1 MGLDSGSRLG
11 RYEILALLGAG
22 GMGEVYAAH
31 DTRLDRDVAIKIL
44 TPSLSSD
51 ASALAR
57 FEREAKAIAAL
68 SHPAILAIHEFA
80 IQDGTAYVVT
90 ELLSGQTLRHRLAA
104 GALSV
109 RTAIDFAAQVADG
122 LAAAHDKG
130 LVHRDVKPENLFV
143 TVEGRAKIL
152 DFGLVHRGPLEPDGT
167 TVTISPPTMP
177 GTILG
182 TVGYMSPEQ
191 ALGRPVDF
199 RSDQFSLGAVIY
211 EMLSGRRPFARP
223 STPATLSAI
232 VHDDPAPLGTVNAG
246 VPAPLRWIVERCLA
260 KDPAARYAST
270 HDLAR
275 ELRTLLEH
283 LPEASDSRDL
293 APAARPTSAARAV
306 EGSRRRKVALAAAAV
321 GFVMLLGAGI
331 YFVSFVPSG
340 REPTATIES
349 LAILPL
355 ENASKDPQTEYL
367 SDGITEALIN
377 SLSRLPALKVL
388 ARTTVFRYKG
398 TQDPIKAARELR
410 VRALLTGKIM
420 LHGDTLTI
428 QADLVDVASGAQLW
442 GERYNRKLSDL
453 LTIQEEIA
461 TRISETLRPRFSGE
475 QQRRVARRS
484 TNDPEAYQL
493 YLRARFQLNKLT
505 EKDLRGGIEYL
516 QQAIARDPGFA
527 LAYAGLSDTYGILG
541 QTFVPQTDVAA
552 LAKAAFEKALEL
564 DDTLPEGHLAHGAHS
579 LFYDWNWSVA
589 DRELRR
595 AIELNPNLATAHDVH
610 GQLLAALGRFDDA
623 VRENQLAVELDPLS
637 PLSGSNL
644 AVIYYYA
651 RQHDRAI
658 DQCRK
663 TLELNPDYFFA
674 SLYKGSAHTQR
685 RDYQEAIAELVK
697 TRDLAGGLAPATAE
711 LAYVYAISGQ
721 RPLAQKMLRELEG
734 LAARG
739 HIDPYYIAVAHLGL
753 DELGETFGWLDKAF
767 EERSFWLVSLNV
779 EPKFDRV
786 RHDPRFAAVQRR
798 LGFPEIVSPER
809 PQKSN
814 IVTTAMGTANLLR
827 AEVEPTRVAAQS
839 PRNPAPTA
847 ARALR

>member
-11 RYEILALLGAG
+11 PYEILALLGAG

-31 DTRLDRDVAIKIL
+31 DTRLDRDVAIKVL

-80 IQDGTAYVVT
+80 TRDGTAYVVT
-90 ELLSGQTLRHRLAA
+90 ELLSGETLRHRLAA

-109 RTAIDFAAQVADG
+109 RTAIDYAAQVADG

-130 LVHRDVKPENLFV
+130 FVHRDVKPENLFV
-143 TVEGRAKIL
+143 TAEGRAKIL
-152 DFGLVHRGPLEPDGT
+152 DFGLVRRAPLEANET
-167 TVTISPPTMP
+167 AVTISSPTMP
-177 GTILG
+177 GAILG

-191 ALGRPVDF
+191 TLGRHVDF
-199 RSDQFSLGAVIY
+199 RSDQFSLGAVLY
-211 EMLSGRRPFARP
+211 EMLSGRRAFARP

-232 VHDDPAPLGTVNAG
+232 VHDDPAPLGTLNAS

-283 LPEASDSRDL
+283 LPEASDSREL
-293 APAARPTSAARAV
+293 FPAARPTPGARAV
-306 EGSRRRKVALAAAAV
+306 EGIRRRKVALAAAAI
-321 GFVMLLGAGI
+321 GFVMLLGVGI
-331 YFVSFVPSG
+331 YFVRFVRSG
-340 REPTATIES
+340 REPTPRIES

-355 ENASKDPQTEYL
+355 DNASKDPQTEYL
-367 SDGITEALIN
+367 SDGITEVLIN

-398 TQDPIKAARELR
+398 TSDPIRAARELR
-410 VRALLTGKIM
+410 VRALLTGKVM
-420 LHGDTLTI
+420 LHGDTLII

-442 GERYNRKLSDL
+442 GEQYNRKLSDL
-453 LTIQEEIA
+453 PSMQEEIA
-461 TRISETLRPRFSGE
+461 TRISETLRPRFFGE
-475 QQRRVARRS
+475 QQQRLARRS
-484 TNDPEAYQL
+484 TSDPEAYQL

-505 EKDLRGGIEYL
+505 EEDLRAGIEYL
-516 QQAIARDPGFA
+516 NRAIARDPGFA
-527 LAYAGLSDTYGILG
+527 LAYVGLSDTYGLLG
-541 QTFVPQTDVAA
+541 QTYVPQQQVAA

-564 DDTLPEGHLAHGAHS
+564 DDTLPEAHLAHGAYS
-579 LFYDWNWSVA
+579 LFYDWNWPVA

-595 AIELNPNLATAHDVH
+595 AIDLNPNLALAHDVH
-610 GQLLAALGRFDDA
+610 GQLLAAMGSFDDA

-637 PLSGSNL
+637 PLSGANL

-651 RQHDRAI
+651 RRHDQAI
-658 DQCRK
+658 EQCRK
-663 TLELNPDYFFA
+663 TLGLNPDYFFA

-685 RDYQEAIAELVK
+685 RDYQAAIAELVN
-697 TRDLAGGLAPATAE
+697 TRNLAGGLAPATAE
-711 LAYVYAISGQ
+711 LGYVYAISGQ

-734 LAARG
+734 LAARE
-739 HIDPYYIAVAHLGL
+739 HVDPYYIAIAHLGL
-753 DELGETFGWLDKAF
+753 DQLDETFRWLDKAF
-767 EERSFWLVSLNV
+767 EERSFWLISLNV
-779 EPKFDRV
+779 EPKFDGV
-786 RHDPRFAAVQRR
+786 RHDPRFAAMQRR
-798 LGFPEIVSPER
+798 LGLPDITLPESL
-809 PQKSN
+809 QKSR
-814 IVTTAMGTANLLR
+814 TLEQR
-827 AEVEPTRVAAQS
+827 P
-839 PRNPAPTA
+839 
-847 ARALR
+847 